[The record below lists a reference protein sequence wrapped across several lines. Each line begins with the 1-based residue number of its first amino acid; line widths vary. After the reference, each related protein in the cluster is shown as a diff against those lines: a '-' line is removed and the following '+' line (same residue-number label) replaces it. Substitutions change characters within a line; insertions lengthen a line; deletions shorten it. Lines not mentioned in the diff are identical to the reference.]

1 MGASSGIGRAIA
13 ETFAS
18 RGVKIGVGARR
29 VADLEM
35 LKAKYPG
42 MIECEA
48 IDVTVPEAKTGL
60 ARLIEKMGGMD
71 IYIHVSGIGGANP
84 NLVVEQETKVTDTNV
99 TGFARMISAAYNYFR
114 HTGRDGRIAA
124 ITSVAGTRGIGD
136 MAAYSASKCF
146 CSAYLVALSQ
156 LAHKHGTKVS
166 FTDIQPGWIRTPLLR
181 KEKIYPLEMTLEH
194 AVPLMLLAIAERRKV
209 AVIDWR
215 WRVIKSLWKRIPN
228 PVWNR
233 MSEIGRASCRES
245 G

>member
-84 NLVVEQETKVTDTNV
+84 NLVVEQET
-99 TGFARMISAAYNYFR
+99 
-114 HTGRDGRIAA
+114 
-124 ITSVAGTRGIGD
+124 
-136 MAAYSASKCF
+136 
-146 CSAYLVALSQ
+146 
-156 LAHKHGTKVS
+156 
-166 FTDIQPGWIRTPLLR
+166 
-181 KEKIYPLEMTLEH
+181 
-194 AVPLMLLAIAERRKV
+194 
-209 AVIDWR
+209 
-215 WRVIKSLWKRIPN
+215 
-228 PVWNR
+228 
-233 MSEIGRASCRES
+233 
-245 G
+245 

>member
-114 HTGRDGRIAA
+114 HNIGSRY
-124 ITSVAGTRGIGD
+124 TRHRRHGCLFGI
-136 MAAYSASKCF
+136 
-146 CSAYLVALSQ
+146 Q
-156 LAHKHGTKVS
+156 
-166 FTDIQPGWIRTPLLR
+166 
-181 KEKIYPLEMTLEH
+181 
-194 AVPLMLLAIAERRKV
+194 MLLLGISGSAIATGTQTWHKGLIHRYT
-209 AVIDWR
+209 A
-215 WRVIKSLWKRIPN
+215 
-228 PVWNR
+228 R
-233 MSEIGRASCRES
+233 MDTYSPTT
-245 G
+245 

>member
-114 HTGRDGRIAA
+114 HTG
-124 ITSVAGTRGIGD
+124 D

-233 MSEIGRASCRES
+233 MSGF
-245 G
+245 GF

>member
-18 RGVKIGVGARR
+18 RGIKIGVGARR

-233 MSEIGRASCRES
+233 MSGF
-245 G
+245 GF